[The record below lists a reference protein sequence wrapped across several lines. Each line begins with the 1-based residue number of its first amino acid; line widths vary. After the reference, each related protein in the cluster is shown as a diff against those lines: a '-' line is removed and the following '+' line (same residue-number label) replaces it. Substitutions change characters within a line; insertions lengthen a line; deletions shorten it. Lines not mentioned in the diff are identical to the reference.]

1 MDGDDG
7 LLGRVTAN
15 LDGMNLALRHNNG
28 EAAVVFADNILAD
41 IPKSAEA
48 WYWKASA
55 CMAAKDT
62 AGAIAAM
69 DVAVRS
75 HVYDL
80 FPALGI
86 DIDRFLN
93 DREYNNQLSHACYGN
108 RMPAVASIFGMQAVS
123 QGATDPTFLLHHGL
137 SFQHQGR
144 MDEAMRIFG
153 QAAQAHPSAAVLQFY
168 LYSLFFVPNG
178 VQRYAVE
185 AKAWG
190 NAYGGFESWN
200 RQPASLAGRRLR
212 VGYVAPGILTT
223 QLKQFL
229 TPILNAHDPDNVE
242 VILYVA
248 KPETEAGLPCAR
260 MVATDG
266 ITDEALTQIIRA
278 DEVDV
283 LIDTWGHTSG
293 SRAGVFARRAAPV
306 QVAWINFVQ
315 TTGIKAMD
323 YVLHA
328 DSMAAPGTE
337 ELFVEKV
344 WPIGQT
350 TVPYRPAMKRM
361 APVPTPALASG
372 IVTFASFNHP
382 AKLSDETI
390 AAWARIL
397 KGRDNSVLLLKYGY
411 FADPVLQRVFRARF
425 QAHGIDTGRIL
436 FEGHS
441 LGDEYVQSF
450 ARIDLALDPSP
461 CPGGTTTCDAMANGV
476 PVLTLAGNDFYA
488 RIGIQVLESCGLP
501 ELITQT
507 WDDYVEKAV
516 ALTADLGAL
525 DTLRARV
532 RPNFDAS
539 SLCDAE
545 GFTRN
550 LENAF
555 AEMTQLAMA
564 AQAA

>member
-7 LLGRVTAN
+7 LLGRVQMN
-15 LDGMNLALRHNNG
+15 LEGMNHALRTGRG
-28 EAAVVFADNILAD
+28 EDAVCFADLLLAD

-48 WYWKASA
+48 WYWKTSA
-55 CMAAKDT
+55 CTAAGD
-62 AGAIAAM
+62 AVGARAALE
-69 DVAVRS
+69 VAVRS

-80 FPALGI
+80 FPALEI

-93 DREYNNQLSHACYGN
+93 DREYNSQLSHACYGN
-108 RMPAVASIFGMQAVS
+108 RMPAIASIFGMQAIS
-123 QGATDPTFLLHHGL
+123 LGATDAMFLLHHGL

-153 QAAQAHPSAAVLQFY
+153 QAAQTFPSAAVLQFY
-168 LYSLFFVPNG
+168 LYSLFFVPGG
-178 VQRYAVE
+178 VQRYSVE

-190 NAYGGFESWN
+190 NAYGQFDNWN
-200 RQPASLAGRRLR
+200 RQPAPLTGRRLR
-212 VGYVAPGILTT
+212 IGYVAPGILTT

-229 TPILNAHDPDNVE
+229 TPILKAHDPEKVE

-248 KPETEAGLPCAR
+248 KPENETGVPCAR
-260 MVATDG
+260 MVATEG
-266 ITDEALTQIIRA
+266 VSDETLTGIIRS
-278 DEVDV
+278 DEIDV
-283 LIDTWGHTSG
+283 LVDTWGHTSG

-344 WPIGQT
+344 WPVGP
-350 TVPYRPAMKRM
+350 VCCPYRPAMNRM
-361 APVPTPALASG
+361 DPVPTPALTSG
-372 IVTFASFNHP
+372 VVTFASFNHP

-397 KGRDNSVLLLKYGY
+397 KGRENSVLLLKYGY

-425 QAHGIDTGRIL
+425 QAHGVDTDRVI

-441 LGDEYVQSF
+441 YGDEYVQSF

-461 CPGGTTTCDAMANGV
+461 CPGGTTSCDAVSNGV
-476 PVLTLAGNDFYA
+476 PVLTLEGNDFYA
-488 RIGIQVLESCGLP
+488 RIGIQVLDACGLP
-501 ELITQT
+501 ELITPT
-507 WDDYVEKAV
+507 WDDYVARALE
-516 ALTADLGAL
+516 LTADIGVLN
-525 DTLRARV
+525 DLRARV
-532 RPNFDAS
+532 RPGYENGVLADV
-539 SLCDAE
+539 D
-545 GFTRN
+545 GFTRR
-550 LENAF
+550 LEDSFFEITRRTLA
-555 AEMTQLAMA
+555 AEA
-564 AQAA
+564 A

>member
-1 MDGDDG
+1 MDGDNG
-7 LLGRVTAN
+7 LLARVSAN
-15 LDGMNLALRHNNG
+15 LDGMNLALRHANG

-93 DREYNNQLSHACYGN
+93 DREYNSQLSYACYGN
-108 RMPAVASIFGMQAVS
+108 RMPAIASIFGMQAVS
-123 QGATDPTFLLHHGL
+123 QGATDPTFMVHHGL

-144 MDEAMRIFG
+144 MDEAVRIFG
-153 QAAQAHPSAAVLQFY
+153 QTAQSHPSASVLQFY

-178 VQRYAVE
+178 VKRYAVE
-185 AKAWG
+185 ARAWG
-190 NAYGGFESWN
+190 NAYGRVDGWN
-200 RQPASLAGRRLR
+200 RQPEPLNGRRLR
-212 VGYVAPGILTT
+212 VGYVAPGIRTT

-229 TPILNAHDPDNVE
+229 TPILQAHDPEKVE
-242 VILYVA
+242 VILYVG
-248 KPETEAGLPCAR
+248 KPEAETGVPCAR

-266 ITDEALTQIIRA
+266 ISDEALTQIIRA
-278 DEVDV
+278 DEIDV

-293 SRAGVFARRAAPV
+293 SRAGMFARRAAPV

-315 TTGIKAMD
+315 TTGLKAMD

-328 DSMAAPGTE
+328 DSMAAPGTD
-337 ELFVEKV
+337 ELFVEKIWSV
-344 WPIGQT
+344 GP
-350 TVPYRPAMKRM
+350 VCCPYRPAMNRM
-361 APVPTPALASG
+361 DPVPTPALSTG
-372 IVTFASFNHP
+372 IITFASFNHP

-425 QAHGIDTGRIL
+425 QAHGIDTDRII

-441 LGDEYVQSF
+441 VGDEYVQSF
-450 ARIDLALDPSP
+450 GRIDLALDPSP
-461 CPGGTTTCDAMANGV
+461 CPGGTTSCDAVSNGV
-476 PVLTLAGNDFYA
+476 PVLTLEGNDFYA
-488 RIGIQVLESCGLP
+488 RIGIQVMEACGLP
-501 ELITQT
+501 ELITPT
-507 WDDYVEKAV
+507 WDVYVARALE
-516 ALTADLGAL
+516 LTADIGAL
-525 DTLRARV
+525 NALRARV
-532 RPNFDAS
+532 RPGYENGVLADV
-539 SLCDAE
+539 D
-545 GFTRN
+545 GFTRR
-550 LENAF
+550 LEDSF
-555 AEMTQLAMA
+555 FEMTRRTLAAEA
-564 AQAA
+564 A